1 MKSGK
6 IIIAAVAVTLGII
19 IGIVYMNFM
28 EADYINE
35 DEVRAIVT
43 DRYQGDIK
51 NVSLSENDD
60 YFLVT
65 VDDEQYLYEI
75 TINRS
80 EGEVEDIKSSENPD
94 YVAENNNEDPSS
106 ETGDSKEEPE
116 GTEPEDESADNE
128 EAEEDTSSDGESDS
142 TETSSNESELIT
154 VEEARDIA
162 MNEVGGL
169 FLHSTL
175 NEEVSP
181 SEYLVANLIDGDD
194 EGAIVSIN
202 ALNGT
207 VNKVIFLDIEFDEI
221 GDLESFMRQVASYN
235 AQNQHYYIEYDD
247 DWDDDDW
254 DDDEWDDDDWDD
266 D

>member
-1 MKSGK
+1 MKIGK
-6 IIIAAVAVTLGII
+6 IAIAAVAVTLGVI

-35 DEVRAIVT
+35 DEVRAIVA
-43 DRYQGDIK
+43 DRYQGDIS
-51 NVSLSENDD
+51 NISLSENDD

-65 VDDEQYLYEI
+65 VEDGQYLYEI

-80 EGEVEDIKSSENPD
+80 EGNVKDIKSSENPD
-94 YVAENNNEDPSS
+94 YVAEKGTE
-106 ETGDSKEEPE
+106 ETGSEKESEPEESASKGTEQKEEPADEKKQEE
-116 GTEPEDESADNE
+116 GTSDETAPEPGDNE
-128 EAEEDTSSDGESDS
+128 S
-142 TETSSNESELIT
+142 SSNESEFISMG
-154 VEEARDIA
+154 EARDIA

-169 FLHSTL
+169 FLHSAL

-181 SEYLVANLIDGDD
+181 SEYLIANLIDGDD
-194 EGAIVSIN
+194 EGAIVSVN
-202 ALNGT
+202 AVNGT

-247 DWDDDDW
+247 DDWDDDDW
-254 DDDEWDDDDWDD
+254 NDD
-266 D
+266 